1 VSDPTPHHETEADTA
16 WILERRLSR
25 FERQTEL
32 LASTPS
38 NLGIG
43 STRALRALGAAVHQ
57 RADKPT
63 TLRCLRFAR
72 DCALAILRIAQPK
85 PGTEPIT
92 IDGQELTLDRLGP
105 WSQGHCG
112 HWKTAFF
119 GSLLLRDE
127 QASAWL
133 AEYPIGILR
142 ASETTSQEYG
152 YTMVEALQGFRLDRH
167 GWNADA
173 DLASEQ
179 AQSDPEN
186 DAWNREIGIPI
197 LRLFQGIYSD
207 DEGVNALLLDAL
219 KLHIRHYT
227 RGSNRNDPR
236 GFFSLPLAALA
247 AWAHDCEREIT
258 VEADYLPRWLIA
270 GRFR

>member
-85 PGTEPIT
+85 PGTESIT

-105 WSQGHCG
+105 WSQSHGG
-112 HWKTAFF
+112 HWETAFF

-127 QASAWL
+127 QASEWL
-133 AEYPIGILR
+133 AEYPMGILR
-142 ASETTSQEYG
+142 ASETTTQEYG
-152 YTMVEALQGFRLDRH
+152 YTMMEALQGFRLDRH
-167 GWNADA
+167 GWNTQVAQA
-173 DLASEQ
+173 IEQ
-179 AQSDPEN
+179 LGADPESR
-186 DAWNREIGIPI
+186 DWNREIDLPL

-207 DEGVNALLLDAL
+207 DRGFNALLADAL
-219 KLHIRHYT
+219 KLHIRYYT
-227 RGSNRNDPR
+227 RGANRSDPR

-247 AWAHDCEREIT
+247 AWAHDCERETT
-258 VEADYLPRWLIA
+258 VETDYLPRWLIA
-270 GRFR
+270 GHFR